1 MSNDSKFFDDL
12 ETRSPELREQELFEL
27 LPEMLAKAKSTSES
41 WEKHLSEV
49 DVSEI
54 KSRADLTK
62 IPIFRKSDLISKQS
76 SIPPFGGFVVGEK
89 AEFTRYYMSPGPI
102 WEPEGIGSDP
112 WNAAR
117 ALFAANF
124 RRGDLVHNTFSYHMT
139 PGGFMIDSGAI
150 SLGCAVFPAG
160 TGNTELQLQA
170 IKDLRPTAY
179 AGTPDYLKVLLDS
192 GKAENLDLTC
202 IKKAAVS
209 GGALF
214 PSLRQEYED
223 QGISIKQSYATGDL
237 GIIAYES
244 EAKDGLIVNE
254 NYLVEIVKPGTG
266 TPVQIGEVGEL
277 VVTSFNSV
285 YPLIRFATGDLSAI
299 MDGNSPC
306 GRTNV
311 RIKGWMGRADQ
322 RTKVK
327 GMFVDPAQIERVI
340 SRYESISKARLTVTR
355 AEEQDNMTLLVETT
369 ESNQELSLNIAD
381 TLREITKLK
390 GDVKLVEIGS
400 LPNDGK
406 VISDDRDYE

>member
-1 MSNDSKFFDDL
+1 MGNDSKFFDDL
-12 ETRSPELREQELFEL
+12 ETRPPELREQELFRL
-27 LPEMLAKAKSTSES
+27 LPELLAKAKSTSES

-49 DVSEI
+49 DVGEI

-62 IPIFRKSDLISKQS
+62 IPIFRKSDLMSKQS

-112 WNAAR
+112 WNCGR

-150 SLGCAVFPAG
+150 SLGCVVFPAG

-179 AGTPDYLKVLLDS
+179 TGTPDYLKVLLDS
-192 GKAENLDLTC
+192 GNAENLDLTC

-214 PSLRQEYED
+214 PSLRQEYEE

-266 TPVQIGEVGEL
+266 TPVQIDEVGEL

-340 SRYESISKARLTVTR
+340 NQYEDISKARLAVTR
-355 AEEQDNMTLLVETT
+355 AEEQDKMTLLVETS
-369 ESNQELSLNIAD
+369 ESNQEYSLRIAD

-390 GDVKLVEIGS
+390 GDVELVEIGS

-406 VISDDRDYE
+406 VISDERNYE

>member
-1 MSNDSKFFDDL
+1 MSNDSKYFDDL
-12 ETRSPELREQELFEL
+12 ETRSPELREQELFKL
-27 LPEMLAKAKSTSES
+27 LPEMLAKAKSASES
-41 WEKHLSEV
+41 WAKHLNNV
-49 DVSEI
+49 DAGEI

-62 IPIFRKSDLISKQS
+62 IPIFRKSEIMSKQS
-76 SIPPFGGFVVGEK
+76 TIPPFGGFVVGDET
-89 AEFTRYYMSPGPI
+89 EFTRFYMSPGPI
-102 WEPEGIGSDP
+102 WEPQGTGSDP
-112 WNAAR
+112 WNVAR
-117 ALFAANF
+117 ALYAANF

-150 SLGCAVFPAG
+150 SLGCVVFPAG

-170 IKDLRPTAY
+170 IKNLRPIAY
-179 AGTPDYLKVLLDS
+179 TGTPDYLKVLLDS
-192 GKAENLDLTC
+192 GKAENVDLTC

-223 QGISIKQSYATGDL
+223 QGISIKQSYATADL

-254 NYLVEIVKPGTG
+254 SYLVEIVKPGTG
-266 TPVQIGEVGEL
+266 IPIQIGEVGEL

-299 MDGNSPC
+299 MDGTSPC
-306 GRTNV
+306 GRTNLRV
-311 RIKGWMGRADQ
+311 KGWMGRADQ

-340 SRYESISKARLTVTR
+340 SRFEGISKARLTVTR
-355 AEEQDNMTLLVETT
+355 AVEQDKMTLLVETT
-369 ESNQELSLNIAD
+369 ASDQEFGSRIAD

-400 LPNDGK
+400 LPNDGM

>member
-41 WEKHLSEV
+41 WKKHLSEV
-49 DVSEI
+49 DLSEI
-54 KSRADLTK
+54 KSRVDLTK
-62 IPIFRKSDLISKQS
+62 IPIFRKSDLMSKQS

-102 WEPEGIGSDP
+102 WEPEGLGSDP

-150 SLGCAVFPAG
+150 SLGCVVFPAG
-160 TGNTELQLQA
+160 TGNTELQLQS

-192 GKAENLDLTC
+192 GKAENIDLTC

-306 GRTNV
+306 GRTNA

-355 AEEQDNMTLLVETT
+355 AEEQDNMTLLIEST
-369 ESNQELSLNIAD
+369 ESNQELSSKIAD

-390 GDVKLVEIGS
+390 GDVKFVEIGS

-406 VISDDRDYE
+406 VISDERNYE